1 MTENEKVPEPV
12 EQPDFERPIGQSAT
26 ERPID
31 LQDEPGR
38 EKPDRVPDPEPP
50 TR

>member
-1 MTENEKVPEPV
+1 MTENEPVAEPS
-12 EQPDFERPIGQSAT
+12 PRPVI

-38 EKPDRVPDPEPP
+38 EKPGRVPHPEERP
-50 TR
+50 TDKPGH